1 VEKRLAEQRADI
13 DAKRA
18 VARHEDA
25 EANKVKQALQAANLK
40 KTTAAAESKLLKQ
53 KLDDLPKIWDAATLG
68 KEGKDGTKL
77 RRDLLQRL
85 KLRSPKLSFA
95 REARWPAVRDAYI
108 RRLEKMHKST
118 AQVGVVL
125 AARAKV
131 CIKELGSQVAGF
143 SKHKAKDTKGDPQAF
158 LRFYLEMVATVPKS
172 TTAFE
177 L

>member
-1 VEKRLAEQRADI
+1 MTGAGL

-25 EANKVKQALQAANLK
+25 EATKVKQALKTANLK
-40 KTTAAAESKLLKQ
+40 KTAAAAESKLLKQ

-85 KLRSPKLSFA
+85 KLRSPKLSFP

-108 RRLEKMHKST
+108 RRMEKMHKST
-118 AQVGVVL
+118 AQVGIVL

-158 LRFYLEMVATVPKS
+158 LRFYLEMVATVPRS